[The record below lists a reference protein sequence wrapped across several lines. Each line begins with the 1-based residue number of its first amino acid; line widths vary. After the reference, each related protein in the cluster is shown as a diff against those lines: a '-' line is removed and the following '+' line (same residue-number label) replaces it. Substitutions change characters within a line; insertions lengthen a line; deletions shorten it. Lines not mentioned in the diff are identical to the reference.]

1 MKEQKFSFI
10 SRVISAIKLDRYQE
24 LAGEKISNA
33 IKFIAKL
40 MLLFALIISIGI
52 TFKFNS
58 MLNNGTLMEYLN
70 NMENYGLQSNI
81 TEQMVEELSTMNRS
95 YVCLSFY
102 AVTVLYTYVVYFIL
116 ALMDVLLLSLLGF
129 IASRIFRIRLKYE
142 AIYNIATYSL
152 TLSILLNMI
161 YILANLTLGYTIEY
175 FSIVYNIISYI
186 YLIAA
191 ILIIKSDI
199 IKTNIELMAV
209 VEEQERVKKE
219 LEEQNQE
226 EEKQDK
232 KEEDENKED
241 KDENKDQNEEGTD
254 NNPVPES

>member
-1 MKEQKFSFI
+1 MKKQEFSFFSKI
-10 SRVISAIKLDRYQE
+10 ISAIKLDRYQE
-24 LAGEKISNA
+24 LAGEKFTVA

-40 MLLFALIISIGI
+40 MLLFALVISIGV

-58 MLNNGTLMEYLN
+58 MLNAGTLIEYLN

-81 TEQMVEELSTMNRS
+81 TEQMVEEISTMNRA
-95 YVCLSFY
+95 YVCIAFY
-102 AVTVLYTYVVYFIL
+102 AVTVLYTYIVYFIL
-116 ALMDVLLLSLLGF
+116 ALMDVLLLSVLGF
-129 IASRIFRIRLKYE
+129 IVSRIFRIRLKYE

-152 TLSILLNMI
+152 TLSILLNML
-161 YILANLTLGYTIEY
+161 YILANLTLGYTIEH

-219 LEEQNQE
+219 LEE
-226 EEKQDK
+226 KK
-232 KEEDENKED
+232 KEEQNKKEKNDNKEKKEENKEH
-241 KDENKDQNEEGTD
+241 KEEDTD
-254 NNPVPES
+254 NNPVPEG